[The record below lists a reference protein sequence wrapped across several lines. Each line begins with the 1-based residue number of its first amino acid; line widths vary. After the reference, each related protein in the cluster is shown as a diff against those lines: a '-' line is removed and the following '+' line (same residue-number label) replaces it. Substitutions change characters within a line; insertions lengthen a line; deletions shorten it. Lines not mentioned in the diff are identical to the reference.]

1 MTKGEINKVKEEV
14 KVSVVVPV
22 YGTEKYLRKCLD
34 SILNQTLKQL
44 EVIVV
49 DDGSPDDSP
58 VIIDEYVVK
67 DSRVIPIHKKNA
79 GVSAARNDGIAKAS
93 GKYVFLCDSDD
104 WMEISAL
111 EKMVELAEKTDADVV
126 VADHYSHRDGK
137 RFYSK
142 AFDGSNGFVTDKE
155 ADIDMIQGAC
165 LLYGKLTV
173 QSKLCT
179 TISNLGAPW
188 QHLYRKSIIEEKKL
202 KYNTGLRGIA
212 DDISFNLQYYQYVTK
227 AAYYAEPI
235 YNYCL
240 LSGSLTKSYK
250 PNLFEIYS
258 NVFSNLSNLIR
269 DNSRK
274 MDLSPMYVARS
285 VIYLDRMM
293 EYYFV
298 NSQNP
303 NKKIAKKEY
312 LKFVKG
318 TPYSDYVCK
327 AECSGFVQERIRL
340 SVFLLKHRMYSAY
353 WLLKDKG
360 YFVF

>member
-1 MTKGEINKVKEEV
+1 MKEV

-137 RFYSK
+137 QFYSK
-142 AFDGSNGFVTDKE
+142 AFDGSNGFV
-155 ADIDMIQGAC
+155 Q
-165 LLYGKLTV
+165 
-173 QSKLCT
+173 QR
-179 TISNLGAPW
+179 PR
-188 QHLYRKSIIEEKKL
+188 Q
-202 KYNTGLRGIA
+202 
-212 DDISFNLQYYQYVTK
+212 Q
-227 AAYYAEPI
+227 
-235 YNYCL
+235 NYC
-240 LSGSLTKSYK
+240 
-250 PNLFEIYS
+250 P
-258 NVFSNLSNLIR
+258 V
-269 DNSRK
+269 
-274 MDLSPMYVARS
+274 P
-285 VIYLDRMM
+285 
-293 EYYFV
+293 
-298 NSQNP
+298 
-303 NKKIAKKEY
+303 
-312 LKFVKG
+312 
-318 TPYSDYVCK
+318 
-327 AECSGFVQERIRL
+327 
-340 SVFLLKHRMYSAY
+340 
-353 WLLKDKG
+353 
-360 YFVF
+360 